1 MDLKLRLPLLLAL
14 LLAETTC
21 ATIALAESPMPDP
34 IAPAVIGRPLDQIR
48 PVQPR
53 KPEARKPTTPPPA
66 KMARQPVPAPRA
78 VTGGAPVQK
87 AAVPRAAE
95 PGAGAALAQKAAVP
109 RAAALGAGAAA
120 ASRDDDGQP
129 APARQAKQAL
139 DDRADPRLRTDDVGK
154 GTHFAR
160 KPLGP
165 GAYFDDKDRA
175 AVRKY
180 YEAHPAAG
188 QAANWQVGQAV
199 PRGAAV
205 ATVPQ
210 DLRSSLPKL
219 PPGHRYLRVDGELVL
234 VASGSGMVVDG
245 ISRIPN

>member
-1 MDLKLRLPLLLAL
+1 MDLKPRLPLLLAL

-21 ATIALAESPMPDP
+21 ATVAVAESPMPDP

-48 PVQPR
+48 PARPR
-53 KPEARKPTTPPPA
+53 PMEARKPVAPKPA
-66 KMARQPVPAPRA
+66 KVARQPAAVSRA
-78 VTGGAPVQK
+78 VTGSAPVHK
-87 AAVPRAAE
+87 AAVP
-95 PGAGAALAQKAAVP
+95 Q
-109 RAAALGAGAAA
+109 AAALGAGAAA
-120 ASRDDDGQP
+120 AAAPRDDDDQP
-129 APARQAKQAL
+129 ARARQAKQAL

-180 YEAHPAAG
+180 YEAHPPGG
-188 QAANWQVGQAV
+188 QAANWQVGQGV

-210 DLRSSLPKL
+210 DLRTSLPKL

-245 ISRIPN
+245 ISRSPR